1 MDSEQVTPDPPAQE
15 PGAGGPGRTAIPD
28 PTGRPVRRVARVVAW
43 GMIVAGVVIL
53 AASAWL
59 GWRSYQAYT
68 HLNNASADVS
78 RLEGELKSVGAVAI
92 PATAATVAHL
102 QEESA
107 AARSA
112 VDDPVFRAATV
123 LPWLGPNL
131 DAVRQVTVTV
141 DTLATEVMPSLVGV
155 AGTVQPAD
163 LAPKDGVINLRPIE
177 QASDALQNADAA
189 VVASR
194 ATIDAIDRSQLIRPI
209 GDAVAAMSNK
219 LASAAG
225 MTATGARAARLIP
238 PMLGASGAR
247 DYLVVF
253 QNLAE
258 PRATGGIFGSFAVV
272 HVDRGKVT
280 VVDEGTPART
290 LGVFDPP
297 IAQLSADQRAL
308 YTDRPAVYPGDVNL
322 TPDFPFAAELFTKM
336 YKERTGR
343 AVDGLMAIDPVA
355 LSYLM
360 KGTGPV
366 DAGDGVVLTS
376 DNVVSVLLSDAYQ
389 RFADGTDQAPRD
401 AFLARAAAAA
411 FTSVSRGGANAQ
423 EAMKGLVRAADERRL
438 LVWSADADEQ
448 ADLVTTQLG
457 GKLPQSAG
465 RPDHWCDAQRWH
477 RREDGRLPA

>member
-1 MDSEQVTPDPPAQE
+1 M
-15 PGAGGPGRTAIPD
+15 
-28 PTGRPVRRVARVVAW
+28 VAW
-43 GMIVAGVVIL
+43 AMIAAGVLIL
-53 AASAWL
+53 AATAWV
-59 GWRSYQAYT
+59 GWRGYQAYT

-78 RLEGELKSVGAVAI
+78 RLEADLRSVGAVAV
-92 PATAATVAHL
+92 PSTAATVAHL

-112 VDDPVFRAATV
+112 VDDPVFRAATT

-141 DTLATEVMPSLVGV
+141 DTLATDVMPSLVGV
-155 AGTVQPAD
+155 VGSLEPAD
-163 LAPKDGVINLRPIE
+163 LAPKNGSIDLRPIE
-177 QASDALQNADAA
+177 QASAALQNADAV

-194 ATIDAIDRSQLIRPI
+194 AAIDGIDRSELVRPI
-209 GDAVAAMSNK
+209 GDAVATMSNK
-219 LASAAG
+219 LASAAAV
-225 MTATGARAARLIP
+225 TATGARAARLIP

-297 IAQLSADQRAL
+297 VAQLSADQLAL

-322 TPDFPFAAELFTKM
+322 TPDFPLAAKLFTKM
-336 YKERTGR
+336 YAERTGKT
-343 AVDGLMAIDPVA
+343 VDGLIAIDPVA

-366 DAGDGVVLTS
+366 DVGDGVVLTS
-376 DNVVSVLLSDAYQ
+376 TNVVSVLLSGAYAQ
-389 RFADGTDQAPRD
+389 FGDSTDQAPRD

-411 FTSVSRGGANAQ
+411 FTSVSHGGGNAQ
-423 EAMKGLVRAADERRL
+423 EAMKGLVRAANERRL
-438 LVWSADADEQ
+438 LVWSADAKEQ
-448 ADLVTTQLG
+448 ADLTATQLG
-457 GKLPQSAG
+457 GQLLQSAG
-465 RPDHWCDAQRWH
+465 HTDH
-477 RREDGRLPA
+477 RRRPQ